1 MILSASRRTDIP
13 NYYSEWF
20 YNRIKEGFACV
31 RNPMNPHQVSR
42 IDLSPEVVDCIVFWT
57 KNPEPMLERLEE
69 LKAYKYYFQFTLTGY
84 GRDIEGNVPHKKE
97 KMIPVFRKLS
107 EKIGSRNVIWRYD
120 PILFTGVYT
129 PEYHLRAF
137 EQIAVALNGFTNH
150 CVISFV
156 DTYTKNSRQMK
167 ELGVYE
173 LSGKELIDFAGEIG
187 RIAQANGMTVGSC
200 AECVDLA
207 ECGIE
212 HNCCIDKKLI
222 EDIIGCK
229 IHAGKDKNQR
239 PECGCVESV
248 DIGAYNTCK
257 NDCKYCYANVGWER
271 VMENCRRYD
280 VNSSLLCG
288 SITEED
294 RVSRRQVKSLREDQ
308 LMLPGT
314 AAD

>member
-20 YNRIKEGFACV
+20 YNRIKEGFAYV

-69 LKAYKYYFQFTLTGY
+69 LAAYKYYFQFTLTGY
-84 GRDIEGNVPHKKE
+84 GKDVECNVPHKKE

-120 PILFTGVYT
+120 PILFTKSYT

-137 EQIAVALNGFTNH
+137 EQIASALSGYTSH
-150 CVISFV
+150 CVISFA
-156 DTYTKNSRQMK
+156 DTYAKNRKQMK
-167 ELGVYE
+167 ELGAYE
-173 LSGKELIDFAGEIG
+173 LSGAELIDFAGKIG
-187 RIAQANGMTVGSC
+187 RIASVNGMTAGSC
-200 AECVDLA
+200 AERIDLF

-212 HNCCIDKKLI
+212 HNCCIDKQLI
-222 EDIIGCK
+222 EDIIGCR
-229 IHAGKDKNQR
+229 IHTDKDKNQR

-257 NDCKYCYANVGWER
+257 NDCKYCYANDGREA
-271 VMENCRRYD
+271 VMANCRKYD
-280 VNSSLLCG
+280 ANSPLLCG
-288 SITEED
+288 SIAEED
-294 RVSRRQVKSLREDQ
+294 RVSKRQVKSLREEQ
-308 LMLPGT
+308 IMLPGM
-314 AAD
+314 